1 MTMTYESRL
10 LIDGKLVEASGGA
23 TYDNINPAT
32 EAVIGPVADANAAD
46 MESAIT
52 AARRAFD
59 ETTWSTDPAFRKAC
73 LTQLKDALA
82 AHRED
87 LRPQIVA
94 EVGAPIGLTYAIQQ
108 DSCIDDMQ
116 WDIDLIDR
124 FQWEYELGVH
134 EFFGMSSNR
143 LVVREPIGVVGAITP
158 WNFPFM
164 LNLSKLAP
172 ALAGRLHGDPQARAR
187 HAVLGDVDRQA
198 GGGGDRHSRRSRKR
212 RDVGRS
218 RDRRRRPHR

>member
-46 MESAIT
+46 MEAAIT

-59 ETTWSTDPAFRKAC
+59 ETSWSTDRAFRKAC
-73 LTQLKDALA
+73 LIQLKDALA

-94 EVGAPIGLTYAIQQ
+94 EVGAPVGLTYAIQQ
-108 DSCIDDMQ
+108 DTCIDDMQ

-124 FQWEYELGVH
+124 YEWEHELGPH

-164 LNLSKLAP
+164 LNL
-172 ALAGRLHGDPQARAR
+172 
-187 HAVLGDVDRQA
+187 
-198 GGGGDRHSRRSRKR
+198 
-212 RDVGRS
+212 
-218 RDRRRRPHR
+218 